1 MPDLPDHLRR
11 PCYYSNIGS
20 SPVQKCQKTERLRQK
35 QNYSKP
41 ISIRYPLTMQN
52 ASKVEE
58 TQDTYT
64 VSCQTPPPPHL
75 LVANTPSVSIG
86 SAPQGHWIA
95 TNSSKS
101 VTGQEKLSVRLNC
114 ETSMFSS
121 RGGHGGSEHD
131 NGKNCSDCTKWS
143 HL

>member
-1 MPDLPDHLRR
+1 M
-11 PCYYSNIGS
+11 
-20 SPVQKCQKTERLRQK
+20 
-35 QNYSKP
+35 
-41 ISIRYPLTMQN
+41 
-52 ASKVEE
+52 
-58 TQDTYT
+58 
-64 VSCQTPPPPHL
+64 SCQTPPPPHL

-86 SAPQGHWIA
+86 SAPHGHWIA
-95 TNSSKS
+95 TNASKS

-143 HL
+143 HLKLNVVKFVGIYCTVEPLYKGHIGTR